1 MADDPFGALD
11 LPRSATSAQVKEKYR
26 ALGAP
31 AVPTRPALPA
41 CVDRS
46 PAHAARSKAAPPRR
60 ERGECHGCGAVQ
72 TIDWRV
78 HTSPRRERAAR
89 TRQARRKAWQ
99 AGFGATRSSG
109 SLGHQEREASRPSAV
124 QCSRVG
130 ARALRDAP
138 NSSGDGVGLAGIS
151 PVRVRAAPAQ
161 AGPPRKACEC
171 RRGHCECSGEEGA
184 AASAS
189 VRLARRLCGSDYW
202 GVGTG
207 FRDQRWTLVS
217 KVNACMPRRLRGLQR
232 RRRRRRGAQRHQCV
246 GRDRTCQPESQTG
259 LRHHC
264 QSI

>member
-1 MADDPFGALD
+1 MHPTARTGPPAAVAAAMADDPFGALD

-31 AVPTRPALPA
+31 AAPSRPALPA

-60 ERGECHGCGAVQ
+60 QRGERRGCGAVQ
-72 TIDWRV
+72 AIDRRV

-89 TRQARRKAWQ
+89 TRQARRQARK

-109 SLGHQEREASRPSAV
+109 SLGYQEREASRPSAV

-138 NSSGDGVGLAGIS
+138 NSSGDGVGIAGIS
-151 PVRVRAAPAQ
+151 PVRVRPAPAQ
-161 AGPPRKACEC
+161 AGPPRKACEG
-171 RRGHCECSGEEGA
+171 RRGHCECGGEEG

-189 VRLARRLCGSDYW
+189 VRLARRLCGSDYR

-207 FRDQRWTLVS
+207 VRDQRWTLVS
-217 KVNACMPRRLRGLQR
+217 KMNACTPRA
-232 RRRRRRGAQRHQCV
+232 AQPR
-246 GRDRTCQPESQTG
+246 P
-259 LRHHC
+259 
-264 QSI
+264 